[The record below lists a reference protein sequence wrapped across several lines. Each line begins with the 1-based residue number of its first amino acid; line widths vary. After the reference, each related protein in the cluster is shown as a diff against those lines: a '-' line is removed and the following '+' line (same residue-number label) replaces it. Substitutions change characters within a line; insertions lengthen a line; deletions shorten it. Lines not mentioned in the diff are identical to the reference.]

1 MHPKVERIMMQ
12 EAIRLG
18 KDKHV
23 SIVAGESRWLEI
35 LMRRVRVRVRMHIR
49 FAWRK
54 RAISEF
60 EILRMLQVRSP
71 LDINVRSYR
80 RIFPDGDAPD
90 GWPVILPIRWL

>member
-1 MHPKVERIMMQ
+1 MHPKVERIMME

-18 KDKHV
+18 DDKGI
-23 SIVAGESRWLEI
+23 SIVADESGWLEI
-35 LMRRVRVRVRMHIR
+35 LMRRVRSRVRMHIR

-54 RAISEF
+54 RAISQF

-71 LDINVRSYR
+71 LDINVHAYH